1 MEEMLDEQ
9 GLLLKTEELIE
20 SKKFTELSEMLKVS
34 NSADIAAM
42 LDELS
47 VENMLIVFRLLSKS
61 SAAEVFVEMDSD
73 KQQILI
79 QAFSDRELKAVI
91 DELYLDDTVDIID
104 EMPANVVKR
113 IIRQASPDTRKMIN
127 ELLKYPDDS
136 AGGIMTPEF
145 VDLRQSM
152 TVEQA
157 FDKIRRTGV
166 DKETIYTCYV
176 TDDNKHLLGVVT
188 VLEMLLAEK
197 SAVIGD
203 IMQDNVIYCH
213 TTEDKEEVAAK
224 ISKYDFMAIPV
235 VDSEYRLVGIVTFD
249 DAIDVLE
256 EETTE
261 DMEKMAAILPTDK
274 PYLKTGVFQT
284 FFKRIPWLLL
294 LMISAT
300 FTGSIITSFE
310 GSINAIAGG
319 IVLTAF
325 IPMLMDTGGNAGSQS
340 STTVIRSLALDDI
353 KFADFFRVIF
363 KEFRVAILCGVSLAV
378 CSFFKILLVDR
389 MLLGN
394 PNITVMMDITVCLTL
409 VITVILSKLIGASL
423 PLLAKKI
430 GFDPAVMASPFITTI
445 VDAVSL
451 LVYFR
456 IAVWLLI

>member
-9 GLLLKTEELIE
+9 GLLLKTEDLIE